1 MKKNFLKPRLPMEV
15 VVKLR
20 KGGGAHSSPKG
31 KRGYDRN
38 REKSNLRKETFC
50 DY

>member
-1 MKKNFLKPRLPMEV
+1 MKIKLLKPRLPMDV
-15 VVKLR
+15 VMKLR

-38 REKSNLRKETFC
+38 REKSNQRKETFC
-50 DY
+50 D